1 MIMKHLLYGL
11 LALLLWGCQAPD
23 LRLANELSYFF
34 DRPAKLWEECLPLGN
49 GRIGMMP
56 DGGVEAE
63 RILLNEISMWSGS
76 KQDADNP
83 AASYALP
90 TIRRLLF
97 EGRNDEAQQLMYN
110 TFVCKGAGSNLGDG
124 ANAAYGSYQLFGYL
138 NLRYQYPHAEDTVSQ
153 YRRTLSLSDATTS
166 LAFKRGN
173 ITYTREQFTSFAGDL
188 GVIHLLAD

>member
-23 LRLANELSYFF
+23 LRTDNEVSYFF
-34 DRPAKLWEECLPLGN
+34 NRPAQLWEECLPLGN

-97 EGRNDEAQQLMYN
+97 EGRND
-110 TFVCKGAGSNLGDG
+110 
-124 ANAAYGSYQLFGYL
+124 
-138 NLRYQYPHAEDTVSQ
+138 
-153 YRRTLSLSDATTS
+153 
-166 LAFKRGN
+166 
-173 ITYTREQFTSFAGDL
+173 
-188 GVIHLLAD
+188 